1 MKLSKRLEVIANLVD
16 TKRVIDVGCDHGY
29 LDIYLTLYKD
39 CNCIASDISSNAID
53 SCINNISKYNLTNK
67 IETIITDG
75 INGILI
81 NKEDTIILSGMG
93 TKTIIDILNN
103 KDLSNTIII
112 SSNNNLENLRR
123 FMVSIG
129 FYIDNE
135 IYVYEHNIPYVIIKF
150 IKGNKEYN
158 DYEYLLG
165 SIVINDK
172 NYKNYILNHYDE
184 ILTKIPKKNKELIEY
199 YQNIINYVKNK

>member
-165 SIVINDK
+165 PIVINDK